1 VKFGGRWTEL
11 KLEVV
16 MEYLAAYVMVLKN
29 QPFMRVYV
37 DAFAGAGYRIEQSDQ
52 DLNADFWVGAE
63 LDAPAAQWLSGSA
76 LRALDVEPPFDEY
89 IFIEKD
95 EARAQSLRKL
105 VLERKP
111 ELAGRVRV
119 VRGDANEQVQRICG
133 TSWAWN
139 KRAVFLLDP
148 FGLQV
153 SWKTIAAIAATGKSD
168 LWLLFPL
175 SGVMRQ
181 LAKHGP
187 TSPGKVARLDDLF
200 GSGAWAECYK
210 QAPQTDMFGEQGTVE
225 RDTSWEAVLELFKKR
240 LESVFVAVS
249 EPMILTNSRG
259 APLFGLFSA
268 ASNPKGAP
276 IAMKLARHIMKKGN
290 GN

>member
-37 DAFAGAGYRIEQSDQ
+37 DAFAGAGYRIEQKSDS
-52 DLNADFWVGAE
+52 DPNADFWVE
-63 LDAPAAQWLSGSA
+63 DLDAPAAQWLSGSA

-89 IFIEKD
+89 IFVEKD
-95 EARAQSLRKL
+95 EERAQSLRDL
-105 VLERKP
+105 VRERKP
-111 ELAGRVRV
+111 ELAGRVSV

-187 TSPGKVARLDDLF
+187 TSPGNVARLDDLF
-200 GSGAWAECYK
+200 GSGDWASCYK
-210 QAPQTDMFGEQGTVE
+210 QAPQGDMFGEGAGVE
-225 RDTSWEAVLELFKKR
+225 RDTSWEGVLELFKKR

-276 IAMKLARHIMKKGN
+276 IAMKLARHIMKKG
-290 GN
+290 